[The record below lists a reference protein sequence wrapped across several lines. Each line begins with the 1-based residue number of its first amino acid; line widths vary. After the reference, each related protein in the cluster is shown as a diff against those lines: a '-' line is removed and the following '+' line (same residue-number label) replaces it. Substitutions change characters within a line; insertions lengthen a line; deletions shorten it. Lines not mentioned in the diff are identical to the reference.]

1 MNTSQNCRGQRA
13 GGGGDLS
20 HIALYRSWRP
30 RVFGDVVG
38 QEHIVQTLQNA
49 LSEGRITHAYLF
61 SGPRGTGK
69 TSVAKLLAKAVNC
82 RKGPAPEPCNE
93 CDACLRIAEGAVM
106 DVIELDAAS
115 NNGVDEIRDIRD
127 KVKYAPTEVRYKVYI
142 VDEVHMLTIGAFNA
156 LLKTL
161 EEPPAHVIFI
171 LATTEPHKLPVT
183 IISRCQRYDFRRI
196 APETQVRRLAQIC
209 ETEGIQAEERALR
222 HVSRLS
228 DGGMRDALSLLDQVI
243 AYTGNTV
250 TYEDVI
256 SVTGSV
262 AAEQFGL
269 IAEAALKGEIGV
281 MLDLAERLMA
291 EGKSVDRCL
300 ENLIQFYRD
309 VLVAKM
315 LPDSLEKLQAAD
327 GEIIRSVAEAYG
339 REQLFAAIE
348 LLNRYAGEIKFASHP
363 GTLFEVA
370 LMQLCSEIGTG
381 ETGARGVLSAGPAA
395 ATVSAEAEAQ
405 IAGLE
410 RRIAELESRLARME
424 QQGGTSGASGRPAS
438 AGSALKPPGWRSGG
452 AGATGALAKAR
463 SMQVLEPFLKAK
475 DQPLFGQVSARWSQ
489 VLAKVK
495 EQKITIHAW
504 LVDGEPVAATQDA
517 VLVAFKN
524 SIHRETTEKPDN
536 RALIEQVIREVI
548 GQPLA
553 LRTAMLKDWKE
564 AVSGAEKSSGAA
576 EPLELQP
583 EEPPE
588 GKYKEEWINEAIE
601 KFGEDLVVVKD
612 D

>member
-1 MNTSQNCRGQRA
+1 M
-13 GGGGDLS
+13 S

-30 RVFGDVVG
+30 RTFADVVG
-38 QEHIVQTLQNA
+38 QEHIVQTLRNA

-61 SGPRGTGK
+61 CGPRGTGK

-161 EEPPAHVIFI
+161 EEPPPHVIFI

-196 APETQVRRLAQIC
+196 MPETQVERLARIC
-209 ETEGIQAEERALR
+209 ESEGIRAERRALW
-222 HVSRLS
+222 HIARLS

-243 AYTGNTV
+243 AYTGGEV
-250 TYEDVI
+250 SYDDVVQ
-256 SVTGSV
+256 VTGSV
-262 AAEQFGL
+262 AAEQFGQL
-269 IAEAALKGEIGV
+269 AAAALKGELDV
-281 MLDLAERLMA
+281 VLDLAERLMA

-300 ENLIQFYRD
+300 ESLIHFYRD
-309 VLVAKM
+309 ALMAKLLGGAERRLM
-315 LPDSLEKLQAAD
+315 ETD
-327 GEIIRSVAEAYG
+327 GGIARDIAGAYTK
-339 REQLFAAIE
+339 EQLFAAIE
-348 LLNRYAGEIKFASHP
+348 LLNRYAGEVKFAAHP

-370 LMQLCSEIGTG
+370 LMQLVSELGSG
-381 ETGARGVLSAGPAA
+381 RVSGGADAPGQPAQAARMNGAERPAA
-395 ATVSAEAEAQ
+395 AAGLDDRGALEK

-410 RRIAELESRLARME
+410 RRIAELESRLAQVE
-424 QQGGTSGASGRPAS
+424 QRGGASSATGVTGAAGFSARPSHESPAVK
-438 AGSALKPPGWRSGG
+438 GSGISGG
-452 AGATGALAKAR
+452 LAR
-463 SMQVLEPFLKAK
+463 NRVLQSLEPFLGAK
-475 DQPLFGQVSARWSQ
+475 DEPFPGQIADKWGQ
-489 VLAKVK
+489 ILAKVK
-495 EQKITIHAW
+495 EKKITIHAW

-524 SIHRETTEKPDN
+524 SIHRETTEKPAN
-536 RALIEQVIREVI
+536 RALIEQVIREVT
-548 GQPLA
+548 GLPLA
-553 LRTAMLKDWKE
+553 LKTVMKKDWQE
-564 AVSGAEKSSGAA
+564 AVSGAEKKAGEA
-576 EPLELQP
+576 EPLKLEP
-583 EEPPE
+583 EEPE
-588 GKYKEEWINEAIE
+588 AGKYKEEWINEAIHL
-601 KFGEDLVVVKD
+601 FGEELVVVKD